1 MIGAIIRTIIEIR
14 EQNKREEEQKEQNS

>member
-14 EQNKREEEQKEQNS
+14 EQNKREEEQREQNS